1 MKSKW
6 LLTFVGFSGAS
17 AVALGAF
24 AAHGLKSQ
32 LSPYLLGVFETG
44 VMYQFW
50 HTLAIALCAVS
61 AVFAD
66 WRESAKIFFP
76 RGNLFYH
83 RHLLL

>member
-50 HTLAIALCAVS
+50 HTLAIAL
-61 AVFAD
+61 
-66 WRESAKIFFP
+66 
-76 RGNLFYH
+76 
-83 RHLLL
+83 